1 VLTGSIGLLVA
12 IVPLLWLDL
21 FSHDPEVLRLG
32 ATYLRIVA
40 PAYAALGFS
49 FVVAFATQ
57 GADRVFWP
65 FIGSLTRI
73 VVAAGLGWIAVGY
86 FGAGMTALASMVA
99 ASLVVY
105 AAICVIAMNSRKVWG
120 LDKT

>member
-1 VLTGSIGLLVA
+1 M
-12 IVPLLWLDL
+12 
-21 FSHDPEVLRLG
+21 
-32 ATYLRIVA
+32 
-40 PAYAALGFS
+40 
-49 FVVAFATQ
+49 VVAFATQ
-57 GADRVFWP
+57 GAGHVFWP

-105 AAICVIAMNSRKVWG
+105 AAICVIAMSSRKVWG